1 MQNASA
7 RMQKLIDDLLTF
19 SRISRT
25 QEPFE
30 PVDFNKVVHEVLNDL
45 EIAIES
51 KNVKVHVGPLTVIA
65 ARNGQIRQLFQ
76 NLISNAIKFS
86 RDNTPPE
93 IHMHSEVKDTGSKR
107 ESRVKIKTRD
117 NGIENSRDQVS
128 IHATN

>member
-1 MQNASA
+1 MNAIGDDGRNYIERMQNASA

-51 KNVKVHVGPLTVIA
+51 KNVKVHVGPLPVIA

-86 RDNTPPE
+86 REDRKNT
-93 IHMHSEVKDTGSKR
+93 R
-107 ESRVKIKTRD
+107 L
-117 NGIENSRDQVS
+117 NSS
-128 IHATN
+128 H